1 MASSNES
8 VPRRPPDAGGDII
21 GLGLVD
27 VIQINQQ
34 NRFSGC
40 IAVESA
46 VGAGLLFFRDGE
58 IIHAEQ
64 GKRVGEEAFYDMLE
78 WPRGKLRLQ
87 PNVATTRS
95 TIQKSSQHLLL
106 EASRVK
112 DERRAGRNPGGAASD
127 SAPHDAA
134 ARPPLRSSD
143 VIERLRRIPGIAY
156 AALHGKDGAQVGD
169 DSYQAEVLAGQATFL
184 SMLGDQL
191 GAVFQAGSI
200 LSASVHGT
208 THHLLL
214 FATKTHF
221 LSILVRGDSQAGAV
235 EAEVRKVLAPAR

>member
-1 MASSNES
+1 MASSNDS
-8 VPRRPPDAGGDII
+8 APRRSPDAGGDIV
-21 GLGLVD
+21 GLGLAD
-27 VIQINQQ
+27 VIQINHQ

-40 IAVESA
+40 IAVEST

-64 GKRVGEEAFYDMLE
+64 GSRTGEAAFYDMLE

-95 TIQKSSQHLLL
+95 TIQKGSQHLLL
-106 EASRVK
+106 EASRVL
-112 DERRAGRNPGGAASD
+112 DERRAGRNPAAAAAS
-127 SAPHDAA
+127 APRDGAPRA
-134 ARPPLRSSD
+134 PLRSSD
-143 VIERLRRIPGIAY
+143 VLEKLRGIPGITY

-169 DSYQAEVLAGQATFL
+169 DSYQAEVLAGQAMFL
-184 SMLGDQL
+184 SMLGEQL
-191 GAVFQAGSI
+191 GSVFQAGSI

-208 THHLLL
+208 SHHLLL
-214 FATKTHF
+214 FATKSHF
-221 LSILVRGDSQAGAV
+221 LSILVRGDCQAGAV